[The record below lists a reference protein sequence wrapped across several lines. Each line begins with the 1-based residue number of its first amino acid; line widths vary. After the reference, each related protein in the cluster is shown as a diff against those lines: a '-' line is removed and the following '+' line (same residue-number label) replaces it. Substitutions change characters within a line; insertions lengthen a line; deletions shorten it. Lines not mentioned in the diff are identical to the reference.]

1 MRIRNYIASG
11 LIASA
16 GFLAGC
22 PPAKQFN
29 DNSYFPIIPP
39 IEEPINPPI
48 EEPQPEPVPEPIPE
62 PEPTPQPEPEPTP
75 QPEPEPTPEP
85 EPVTNLRPETR
96 IDFNDY
102 RDGKVIRTIV
112 GRDDDGSVSY
122 FKVKNND
129 GEFIDY
135 QPTLRNGNCSQL
147 KLALNIVPGMNSLES
162 MAVDDKDEDDETPAY
177 TFFDVPVGEGNPLG
191 LIDNILREYV
201 VNGYLQGFNLFQ
213 SITVNND
220 RTFDVDY
227 IVWNRNGDA
236 AIIDYNSFNDNLEE
250 GISNRDLLEE
260 VGARS
265 IYFFREP
272 IDSVES
278 KLRDFLDREYVN
290 TEN

>member
-1 MRIRNYIASG
+1 
-11 LIASA
+11 
-16 GFLAGC
+16 
-22 PPAKQFN
+22 
-29 DNSYFPIIPP
+29 
-39 IEEPINPPI
+39 
-48 EEPQPEPVPEPIPE
+48 
-62 PEPTPQPEPEPTP
+62 
-75 QPEPEPTPEP
+75 
-85 EPVTNLRPETR
+85 
-96 IDFNDY
+96 
-102 RDGKVIRTIV
+102 
-112 GRDDDGSVSY
+112 
-122 FKVKNND
+122 
-129 GEFIDY
+129 
-135 QPTLRNGNCSQL
+135 
-147 KLALNIVPGMNSLES
+147 